1 MDQAIL
7 QEVVVLLAVAVLTV
21 VAFRRLNLPPILAY
35 LLVGVVVGPHGL
47 DWMGDSG
54 DTRALAELGIV
65 FLLFTVGLEFSLPQ
79 LMAMKNEVLRV
90 GGAQVL
96 ATTLL
101 GGGVA
106 WLVGLPPKAAVIIGG
121 VIAMSSTA
129 VVIKQLR
136 EQLELNSRHGRLS
149 VGILLFQDIAVVPF
163 LIIIPALAG
172 SGSIPVEVSF
182 SLAKGLVVLLA
193 MLAFG
198 HWLLRPLFQAI
209 VSFHSAELF
218 TLTVLLVALSAAWLT
233 HLFGLSLELGAFL
246 AGMMLGETAFRHQID
261 ADIRP
266 FRDVLLGLFF
276 ITVGMLLDIHTLPH
290 IIHWVLLIV
299 LAMMV
304 SKTLLIMGLSMRAG
318 AEKGVA
324 VRTGVVLSQGGE
336 FGFALIALALK
347 DQLLSPSAAQMVL
360 AAIVISMALTPVL
373 IRYNGWFAKHLFAKH
388 YGGGRVEVMHQIEA
402 GAQRLD
408 QHVLICGY
416 GRIGQNISKFVER
429 AGFKYIA
436 LDLDPIRVQEAS
448 AAGQRVFYG
457 DSTHLDLLA
466 AAGLQRARV
475 LVISFDD
482 TPATM
487 KILEQVRKL
496 YPELPILV
504 RTADDGDLE
513 RLQGAGA
520 TEVIPETFEA
530 TLMMVFHLL
539 YLLDIP
545 VNRIVRQIQSV
556 RNGRYRFLRE
566 FFRGQEGYDIED
578 PDSSREGL
586 RTVTLTETS
595 HAVGKQL
602 QDLTLDEFEVTV
614 TAVRRDGKRGLHP
627 RADTQLQEGDVVVL
641 YGTPEAIERA
651 GAILLSG
658 LDG

>member
-1 MDQAIL
+1 
-7 QEVVVLLAVAVLTV
+7 
-21 VAFRRLNLPPILAY
+21 
-35 LLVGVVVGPHGL
+35 
-47 DWMGDSG
+47 
-54 DTRALAELGIV
+54 
-65 FLLFTVGLEFSLPQ
+65 
-79 LMAMKNEVLRV
+79 
-90 GGAQVL
+90 
-96 ATTLL
+96 
-101 GGGVA
+101 
-106 WLVGLPPKAAVIIGG
+106 
-121 VIAMSSTA
+121 MSSTA

-530 TLMMVFHLL
+530 TLMMVVSPALPAG
-539 YLLDIP
+539 YP
-545 VNRIVRQIQSV
+545 RQPH
-556 RNGRYRFLRE
+556 RA
-566 FFRGQEGYDIED
+566 
-578 PDSSREGL
+578 PDSIGAQRPLSLPAGVL
-586 RTVTLTETS
+586 
-595 HAVGKQL
+595 
-602 QDLTLDEFEVTV
+602 
-614 TAVRRDGKRGLHP
+614 P
-627 RADTQLQEGDVVVL
+627 RPGGV
-641 YGTPEAIERA
+641 
-651 GAILLSG
+651 
-658 LDG
+658 

>member
-1 MDQAIL
+1 
-7 QEVVVLLAVAVLTV
+7 
-21 VAFRRLNLPPILAY
+21 
-35 LLVGVVVGPHGL
+35 
-47 DWMGDSG
+47 
-54 DTRALAELGIV
+54 
-65 FLLFTVGLEFSLPQ
+65 
-79 LMAMKNEVLRV
+79 
-90 GGAQVL
+90 
-96 ATTLL
+96 
-101 GGGVA
+101 
-106 WLVGLPPKAAVIIGG
+106 
-121 VIAMSSTA
+121 
-129 VVIKQLR
+129 
-136 EQLELNSRHGRLS
+136 
-149 VGILLFQDIAVVPF
+149 FQDIAVVPF
-163 LIIIPALAG
+163 LIIIPALTG

-360 AAIVISMALTPVL
+360 AAIIISMALTPVL
-373 IRYNGWFAKHLFAKH
+373 IRYNGWFAKHLFANH

-448 AAGQRVFYG
+448 AGGQRVFYG
-457 DSTHLDLLA
+457 DSTHLELLA

-496 YPELPILV
+496 YPDLPILV

-530 TLMMVFHLL
+530 TLMMAFHLL

>member
-1 MDQAIL
+1 MNQAIL
-7 QEVVVLLAVAVLTV
+7 QEVVVLLAAAVLAV

-35 LLVGVVVGPHGL
+35 LLVGVAVGPHGL
-47 DWMGDSG
+47 DWLGDSG

-65 FLLFTVGLEFSLPQ
+65 FLLFTVGLEFSVPQ
-79 LMAMKNEVLRV
+79 LMAMKREVLRV

-96 ATTLL
+96 ATTVI
-101 GGGVA
+101 GGALA
-106 WLVGLPPKAAVIIGG
+106 WLVGLPPKAAIIVGG
-121 VIAMSSTA
+121 VVAMSSTA

-172 SGSIPVEVSF
+172 NGSVPLEVAVA
-182 SLAKGLVVLLA
+182 LAKGAVVLLV

-198 HWLLRPLFQAI
+198 HWLLRPFFQA
-209 VSFHSAELF
+209 VVAFHSAELF
-218 TLTVLLVALSAAWLT
+218 TLTVLLVALSAAWFT
-233 HLFGLSLELGAFL
+233 HLFGLSLMLGAFL
-246 AGMMLGETAFRHQID
+246 AGMMLGETAFRHQIE

-276 ITVGMLLDIHTLPH
+276 ITVGMLLDIHALPGILH
-290 IIHWVLLIV
+290 RVLLIV
-299 LAMMV
+299 LVMMV
-304 SKTLLIMGLSMRAG
+304 FKTLLIMGLSMRAG

-324 VRTGVVLSQGGE
+324 VRTGMVLSQGGE

-347 DQLLSPSAAQMVL
+347 DRLLNPSSGQVLL
-360 AAIVISMALTPVL
+360 AAIIISMALAPLV
-373 IRYNGWFAKHLFAKH
+373 IRYNGRFAKYLFASQ
-388 YGGGRVEVMHQIEA
+388 YGGGRAAVMNRIEA
-402 GAQRLD
+402 GAERLD

-429 AGFKYIA
+429 AGFNYIA
-436 LDLDPIRVQEAS
+436 LDLDPVRVQEAS

-457 DSTHLDLLA
+457 DSTHLELLA

-475 LVISFDD
+475 LVISFSD

-496 YPELPILV
+496 YPDLPALV
-504 RTADDGDLE
+504 RTADDSDLE

-556 RNGRYRFLRE
+556 RSGRYRFLRE

-578 PDSSREGL
+578 SNSAREGL
-586 RTVTLTETS
+586 RTVSLTEAS
-595 HAVGKQL
+595 YAVGKLL
-602 QDLTLDEFEVTV
+602 QELKLDEYDVTV

-627 RADTQLQEGDVVVL
+627 RADTRLQEGDVVVL